1 MAPNAVNT
9 SETFVAYAT
18 SFGSRIKLYSSSNQQ
33 DGYEYARRVL
43 GISIAG
49 VECFR
54 AKKKPDAESRRMM
67 LVQQSGWMVF
77 GLDVQSVS
85 ALERQPSTE
94 TQCSCRYG
102 GERVR
107 IPNRPFPVSWVSF
120 CHR

>member
-18 SFGSRIKLYSSSNQQ
+18 SYGSRIALDSSSYQQ
-33 DGYEYARRVL
+33 DGYEYA
-43 GISIAG
+43 
-49 VECFR
+49 
-54 AKKKPDAESRRMM
+54 SRLT
-67 LVQQSGWMVF
+67 LVQQSGWIVF
-77 GLDVQSVS
+77 GLDVESVS
-85 ALERQPSTE
+85 ALDRQPSTE

-107 IPNRPFPVSWVSF
+107 IPNRPLPVSWVSF